1 MKVKDL
7 IKELKKYNLNSNI
20 EINLTD
26 GTCLPIQKIEQD
38 QIEEFS
44 NHYLYLITENK
55 QTQDCIV
62 NETVPYNDIREAN
75 NDR

>member
-38 QIEEFS
+38 QMEEFS
-44 NHYLYLITENK
+44 NQYLYLITENK

>member
-7 IKELKKYNLNSNI
+7 IKKLKKYNLNSNI

-38 QIEEFS
+38 QMEEFS
-44 NHYLYLITENK
+44 NQYLYLITENK
-55 QTQDCIV
+55 QAQDWIV

-75 NDR
+75 NDK

>member
-38 QIEEFS
+38 QMEEFS
-44 NHYLYLITENK
+44 NQYLYLITENK
-55 QTQDCIV
+55 KAQDWIV
-62 NETVPYNDIREAN
+62 NETVPYNDIMEAN
-75 NDR
+75 ND

>member
-20 EINLTD
+20 EINLTN

-38 QIEEFS
+38 QMEEFS
-44 NHYLYLITENK
+44 NQYLYLITENK
-55 QTQDCIV
+55 
-62 NETVPYNDIREAN
+62 EAN

>member
-38 QIEEFS
+38 QMEEFS
-44 NHYLYLITENK
+44 NQYLYLITENK
-55 QTQDCIV
+55 QSQDWIV
-62 NETVPYNDIREAN
+62 NETVPYNDIMEAN
-75 NDR
+75 ND

>member
-38 QIEEFS
+38 QMEEFS
-44 NHYLYLITENK
+44 NQYLYLITENK
-55 QTQDCIV
+55 QAQDWIV

-75 NDR
+75 ND